1 MGAVKYIFFLL
12 VSLLFSGC
20 FDKGPEIV
28 NMKEQYF
35 VFNSFPPRQVAIPE
49 KGGEL
54 LPWTSQVRVS
64 DYAVADGVLYMGVNS
79 SGILKLT
86 INEPCLTSFDF
97 VENSSIFSGRT
108 LKKLFLADGRLYCHL
123 YRDTFF
129 SELSSDELMP
139 PLIWMNL
146 GDNNFKYDFMK
157 EKDLSEWEVVDLYSS
172 SGMWFSA
179 WKYSDAD
186 LCSFRYF
193 THDISGNN
201 MAEIDENT
209 FQTGIPIIGLD
220 NETGS
225 DNPLR
230 RIYSFTDRNSIVD
243 IVVKEEDISP
253 DKVYRFYPE
262 GEDPDGYKEIPV
274 YRQSGEYYFICNNKI
289 LCLESDN
296 IFNYRLSPLPSGYT
310 YTGICSS
317 ERYLF
322 LFWEY
327 KSFFKTGKAGFSII
341 DKKRV
346 DKITL

>member
-1 MGAVKYIFFLL
+1 
-12 VSLLFSGC
+12 
-20 FDKGPEIV
+20 
-28 NMKEQYF
+28 
-35 VFNSFPPRQVAIPE
+35 
-49 KGGEL
+49 
-54 LPWTSQVRVS
+54 
-64 DYAVADGVLYMGVNS
+64 MGVNS

-230 RIYSFTDRNSIVD
+230 KIYSFTDRNSIVD
-243 IVVKEEDISP
+243 IVVKEENISP
-253 DKVYRFYPE
+253 
-262 GEDPDGYKEIPV
+262 
-274 YRQSGEYYFICNNKI
+274 
-289 LCLESDN
+289 
-296 IFNYRLSPLPSGYT
+296 
-310 YTGICSS
+310 
-317 ERYLF
+317 
-322 LFWEY
+322 
-327 KSFFKTGKAGFSII
+327 
-341 DKKRV
+341 
-346 DKITL
+346 